1 MKNSVIVETV
11 QFIID
16 NQATREKTCK
26 KFGITKK
33 MLAGRVAV
41 LKEIDRKLYNQVH
54 EVLDS
59 QERKHNSLPLYL
71 RVAEYVLNS
80 GDCWYGTMEHFD
92 ITDKELYDALRY
104 LKTKNPAVY
113 GRVTYFLYE

>member
-1 MKNSVIVETV
+1 MKNSIVVETAQYIV
-11 QFIID
+11 D
-16 NQATREKTCK
+16 NQSTREKACK

-41 LKEIDRKLYNQVH
+41 LKEIDRTLYNQVH
-54 EVLDS
+54 EVLDG

-80 GDCWYGTMEHFD
+80 RDCWYGTMEHFD
-92 ITDKELYDALRY
+92 ISDKELYDALRY
-104 LKTKNPAVY
+104 LKSKNEAVY
-113 GRVTYFLYE
+113 NRVAYYMYE

>member
-1 MKNSVIVETV
+1 MRNSVVVETAK
-11 QFIID
+11 FIID
-16 NQATREKTCK
+16 NQSTREKACK

-41 LKEIDRKLYNQVH
+41 LKEIDNTLYNQVH
-54 EVLDS
+54 EVLDG

-80 GDCWYGTMEHFD
+80 GACWYEAKERFN
-92 ITDKELYDALRY
+92 ISDKELYDALRY
-104 LKTKNPAVY
+104 LEKKNPAVY
-113 GRVTYFLYE
+113 SRVAYFMYE